1 MSDQLPGNW
10 SRTESPP
17 ADLKLREVA
26 AAIESVT
33 DHRRR
38 FGEVFRQA
46 FDEVLDGQRTGRF
59 DVRGL
64 SKVEKTYIGTKV
76 EIICQSAFSWPR
88 GERMDFRIA
97 GHEVDCKYSKT
108 TGGWMIP
115 TEAVGEQ
122 CLLLWADDIRSLYS
136 VGLIRPYSELLG
148 SPNKDGKRQLNPE
161 GRTRVY
167 WLLHQAALP
176 GNLLLHLDPDVR
188 RRILANRR
196 SGQARIDEL
205 FRSVTGRTVR
215 REVVLAVGRQ
225 DDAPKRVRDARIHL
239 APEGIVILGH
249 LAEDRAT
256 ARQLGLP
263 EPVKGEWISTHR
275 PRDPTL

>member
-1 MSDQLPGNW
+1 MSHQLPGNW
-10 SRTESPP
+10 SGTRVPP
-17 ADLKLREVA
+17 DDVELREVG
-26 AAIESVT
+26 AAIETVA

-76 EIICQSAFSWPR
+76 EIVCQSAFSWPR

-115 TEAVGEQ
+115 TEAVGEL

-136 VGLIRPYSELLG
+136 VGLIRPHPELLG
-148 SPNKDGKRQLNPE
+148 SPNKDGKRQLNPT
-161 GRTRVY
+161 GRTRVH
-167 WLLHQAALP
+167 WLLHEAALP

-188 RRILANRR
+188 RRILANPR

-249 LAEDRAT
+249 LADDRAT
-256 ARQLGLP
+256 ARQLRLP

-275 PRDPTL
+275 PPDPTS